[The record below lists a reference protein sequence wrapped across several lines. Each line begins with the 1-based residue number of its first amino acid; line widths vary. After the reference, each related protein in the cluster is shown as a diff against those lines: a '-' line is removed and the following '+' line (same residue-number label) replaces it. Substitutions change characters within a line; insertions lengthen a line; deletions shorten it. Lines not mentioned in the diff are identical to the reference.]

1 MNGIDLVAVIAGVV
15 AFVVGAVV
23 GYVLRLRAGRQQMR
37 SAESQA
43 KVLIEQA
50 EAAARQIK
58 REAELEIKDRELKA
72 RTALEK
78 ETQEKQRELTQL
90 EKRLM
95 SREEGIEKRF
105 DLMETKEVDLRKREQ
120 GLNDRRVNIENQE
133 KKYEEMMV
141 EARRLL
147 EKAAGMTAEE
157 SKRQLVESVT
167 DEARLE
173 AAKQMRKIDEEMKT
187 ESDNKARH
195 IIAMSIERLA
205 GDYISE
211 RAVSGVHLPNDEMKG
226 RIIGREG
233 RNIRAFEAA
242 TGVEVVIDDTPD
254 VVTLSCFNPIRRE
267 IARRTLEQ
275 LIKDGRIHPAR
286 IEETVVKMT
295 KEVEGSIKEAGE
307 QALMELGIHGMHA
320 ELVKLL
326 GALKYR
332 YSYAQNVLQHSVDV
346 GFLCGMMAAEL
357 GMNVKKARRAGV
369 LHDVGKAVTHEV
381 EGSHALIGMDLA
393 KKYREDFDV
402 CHAVGAHH
410 EDIAQEYPLD
420 CLVDAADALSG
431 ARPGARREVLETY
444 MKRLEDLEK
453 ITTTFKGV
461 DKAFAIQAGR
471 EVRVMVNY
479 HEISDAQAILLSKDI
494 ARKIEA
500 ELTYPGQ
507 IRVTVIREMRAVE
520 TAK

>member
-1 MNGIDLVAVIAGVV
+1 MNGNELVVIGVGCL
-15 AFVVGAVV
+15 ALIVGAVV
-23 GYVLRLRAGRQQMR
+23 GYWLRVRVGRQQLK
-37 SAESQA
+37 SADAQARLTISQA
-43 KVLIEQA
+43 ENQ
-50 EAAARQIK
+50 ARQMK

-72 RTALEK
+72 RAALER
-78 ETQEKQRELTQL
+78 EMQEKQREQGQV
-90 EKRLM
+90 EKRLVA
-95 SREEGIEKRF
+95 REEGLEKRF
-105 DLMETKEVDLRKREQ
+105 DMLEAKEADLRRREQ
-120 GLNDRRVNIENQE
+120 GLNDRRANVEGLE
-133 KKYEEMMV
+133 KKWQEQTQEV
-141 EARRLL
+141 CRLL
-147 EKAAGMTAEE
+147 EKAAGMTVEE
-157 SKRQLVESVT
+157 AKRQLIESVT
-167 DEARLE
+167 EEARLE
-173 AAKQMRKIDEEMKT
+173 AAKLMRKIDEETRT
-187 ESDNKARH
+187 EADQKARH
-195 IIAMSIERLA
+195 VIATAIERLA
-205 GDYISE
+205 SDYVAE
-211 RAVSGVHLPNDEMKG
+211 RAITTVALPNDEMKG

-242 TGVEVVIDDTPD
+242 TGVEVVVDDTPD
-254 VVTLSCFNPIRRE
+254 VVTISCFNPIRRE
-267 IARRTLEQ
+267 IARRTLAQ
-275 LIKDGRIHPAR
+275 LIQDGRIHPAR
-286 IEETVVKMT
+286 VEETVGKMT
-295 KEVEGSIKEAGE
+295 KEVEASIKEAGE

-320 ELVKLL
+320 ELVRLV

-357 GMNVKKARRAGV
+357 GLSEKKARRAGL

-381 EGSHALIGMDLA
+381 EGSHALIGMELA

-402 CHAVGAHH
+402 CHAIGAHH

-453 ITTTFKGV
+453 VSTSFKGV

-471 EVRVMVNY
+471 EIRVMVNPT
-479 HEISDAQAILLSKDI
+479 EVSDAQATLLSKDI
-494 ARKIEA
+494 ARKIEH